1 MRQPCVIRPIRLLVV
16 MDVIASAT
24 LAPAPAEA
32 DCCWLSRSLVI
43 HRRLHRGVGQRWF
56 T

>member
-32 DCCWLSRSLVI
+32 DCA
-43 HRRLHRGVGQRWF
+43 RLEPRW
-56 T
+56 